1 MLRWLPCCRSRK
13 LTLKIPLQAWV
24 WRAKSSAMTK
34 YSFIV
39 WNKHSRVRYPRSFE
53 LADVEAAREL
63 ATRIARVFGE
73 VVPRW
78 NDLTYDRKNNFAVEV
93 IDESG
98 HTLLTVPF
106 REAEEPKSH

>member
-1 MLRWLPCCRSRK
+1 
-13 LTLKIPLQAWV
+13 
-24 WRAKSSAMTK
+24 MTK
-34 YSFIV
+34 YSFII
-39 WNKHSRVRYPRSFE
+39 WNKRSRVRYPRSFE
-53 LADVEAAREL
+53 LTDVEAAREL

-78 NDLTYDRKNNFAVEV
+78 NDLTYGQKNNFAVEV

-98 HTLLTVPF
+98 HTLLAVPF